1 MPKTLRIANCSG
13 FYGDRLSAAKEMVE
27 GGAIDFLTG
36 DYLAELTMMI
46 LYRDRRKDPSR
57 GYARTFL
64 TQMEQVLGQCV
75 DRNIKVVSNA
85 GGLNPKALAE
95 EIEGLARKL
104 GVEPKV
110 AWIEGDEIT
119 EKLDELQA
127 SGNPLVDTATGRPL
141 AELDER
147 VLCANAYLG
156 AWPIVEALRRDA
168 DIVICP
174 RITDTALVVAPA
186 AWHHNWKRDDW
197 DRLASGIV
205 AGHILECGTQ
215 CTGGNYAFFEEIE
228 SLESPGF
235 PICEMN
241 EDGSFTITKH
251 ENTAGLV
258 SEGTVTAQLLYETT
272 DARYLTPDVIARFDT
287 IRLDE
292 EGPDRVRVTG
302 VKGEPPPETLKVAML
317 YLNGYRNSGSILLTG
332 LDIEKKA
339 RMVEDAFWKLMGG
352 KDSFD
357 EARADLIDLTEPDP
371 KSNDLAYARL
381 RFAMRDRDPE
391 QVGRRF
397 FDKIVELALSSIPGF
412 TVPTGLR
419 KRASPCVSFWGALIP
434 AAEVEQVVIVDGER
448 IPVPHTTPTAAD
460 QITMEP
466 EAIEIPP
473 APRGPTQRIP
483 IGRVLGS
490 RSGDKGGAATL
501 GVWGKTAEVYSWAV
515 EYLTVEKVRELIPE
529 AGDLRIER
537 FLMPNIWSIGFLIDG
552 LLGEGASA
560 STLID
565 PQAKS
570 LGEYFRARF
579 ADVPETLIG
588 D

>member
-27 GGAIDFLTG
+27 GGEIDFLTG

-46 LYRDRRKDPSR
+46 LFRDRLKDPSR

-64 TQMEQVLGQCV
+64 TQMEQVLGQCA
-75 DRNIKVVSNA
+75 DRNIKVISNA
-85 GGLNPKALAE
+85 GGLNPMALAE

-104 GVEPKV
+104 GVAPKV

-119 EKLDELQA
+119 ERLDELQA
-127 SGNPLVDTATGRPL
+127 RGNPLVDGATGRPL
-141 AELDER
+141 SELDER

-156 AWPIVEALRRDA
+156 AWPIVEALKRDA
-168 DIVICP
+168 DIVVCP
-174 RITDTALVVAPA
+174 RITDTALLVAPA

-235 PICEMN
+235 PICEMD

-251 ENTAGLV
+251 ENTGGLV

-272 DARYLTPDVIARFDT
+272 DARYLTPDAVARFDT
-287 IRLDE
+287 IRLEE

-317 YLNGYRNSGSILLTG
+317 YLSGYRNSGSILLTG

-339 RMVEDAFWKLMGG
+339 RIVEEEFWKLMGG

-357 EARADLIDLTEPDP
+357 EARADLIDLTEPNP
-371 KSNDLAYARL
+371 GSNAEAYARL

-391 QVGRRF
+391 KVGRRF

-419 KRASPCVSFWGALIP
+419 KKASPCVSFWGALIP
-434 AAEVEQVVIVDGER
+434 ADEVEQVVVVDGVR
-448 IPVPHTTPTAAD
+448 IPVPHTQPTTETIA
-460 QITMEP
+460 IEP
-466 EAIEIPP
+466 EPIEIPP
-473 APRGPTQRIP
+473 PPGGPTKPIP

-501 GVWGKTAEVYSWAV
+501 GVWGTSAEAYSWAA

-529 AGDLRIER
+529 AEELRIER
-537 FLMPNIWSIGFLIDG
+537 FLMPNIRSIGFLIDG

-560 STLID
+560 SILID

-579 ADVPETLIG
+579 ADVPEGLVFG
-588 D
+588 E